1 MHGVQTVR
9 GRTAAAGATDTN
21 QLVALPDFYARH
33 VAPELAAADVNERAV
48 IKADAL
54 RFLTTFRGQVRL
66 EYELITES
74 IKWGL

>member
-1 MHGVQTVR
+1 MR

-33 VAPELAAADVNERAV
+33 IAPELAAADTNERAI

-54 RFLTTFRGQVRL
+54 RFLTTFRGQVKL
-66 EYELITES
+66 EYELISERV
-74 IKWGL
+74 KWGL